1 MARSWERM
9 VQKNKTQLNKQRK
22 KQGKSSISSMSS
34 AGSAASGEAFKGR
47 KIALPVVLVLLA
59 CLYGLLGIASS
70 NVPGKENLNTPT
82 MTWFI
87 MGAYIL
93 LGVIIYLRRPYLLVG
108 KDTLQTTRLNRVRDI
123 SASKITN
130 IKVAKGSVV
139 IEQSGK
145 GGNWV
150 FTRLINRYDIQ
161 AMGLRLE
168 EFAKSNNIPFEK

>member
-9 VQKNKTQLNKQRK
+9 VQKNKNQLNKQRK
-22 KQGKSSISSMSS
+22 KQGKSSISSFSDL
-34 AGSAASGEAFKGR
+34 GSVVSGDTFKGR

-59 CLYGLLGIASS
+59 CLYGLLGVASS
-70 NVPGKENLNTPT
+70 TVNKGEGINTPT
-82 MTWFI
+82 MTWLI

-93 LGVIIYLRRPYLLVG
+93 LGVIIYFRRPYLLVG
-108 KDTLQTTRLNRVRDI
+108 KDTLQTTRLNRVRNV
-123 SASKITN
+123 SATSITN

-139 IEQSGK
+139 IEQKGK

-161 AMGLRLE
+161 AMGVRLE
-168 EFAKSNNIPFEK
+168 EFAKANNIPFEK